1 MLLKVQAAL
10 WLNTMDTF
18 IESFA
23 DHLKLVVATDY
34 SAYKTVQVLDLSDA
48 SKTCSGLTDFPI
60 AGE

>member
-1 MLLKVQAAL
+1 
-10 WLNTMDTF
+10 MDTF